1 MENDKP
7 QELDISKIFIK
18 TLKHISYSYYK
29 QTKLDKI
36 ADAINN
42 LDIDEFVNS
51 TYNLVNDGVK
61 DTTDIFINSWLQ
73 NIQNNLEEQTSK
85 IKVELEK
92 NSNYDEAK
100 FNEQL
105 QKIPNIG
112 DISKEDFINYK
123 KFIKEKIIDKV
134 GLNTEEEIE
143 IFLKGYVDNV
153 VKKLINDATASLPL
167 TLAQLLA
174 SIFPF
179 GTEPL
184 VAVNTINNMITGI
197 THNMVTGFVDSAFKK
212 VLLKTGGK
220 RKKKRKSKSKH
231 FYINRIR
238 QTLKQFY
245 NY

>member
-18 TLKHISYSYYK
+18 TLEHIFFSYYK
-29 QTKLDKI
+29 QYKLDKI
-36 ADAINN
+36 AISVGN
-42 LDIDEFVNS
+42 LDIDDFVKS
-51 TYNLVNDGVK
+51 SYILVNDGVK
-61 DTTDIFINSWLQ
+61 DTIDIFINSWLQ
-73 NIQNNLEEQTSK
+73 NIQDNLEEQKNK
-85 IKVELEK
+85 IKIEFKK
-92 NSNYDEAK
+92 NPNYDEAK

-134 GLNTEEEIE
+134 GLKTEEEIE
-143 IFLKGYVDNV
+143 IFLKEYVDSV

-174 SIFPF
+174 SIFPL

-184 VAVNTINNMITGI
+184 VAVNTFNNMMTGI
-197 THNMVTGFVDSAFKK
+197 THNMATGFVDSI
-212 VLLKTGGK
+212 LKLKGGR
-220 RKKKRKSKSKH
+220 RKQRRKSKNKY